1 MIVNEEF
8 VFQTS
13 TVHPGESFYV
23 VNALKG
29 DQPVDETGYLVMVN
43 ECGDRVAYRV
53 PGHEWQRDATIITGY
68 CAQIPTYK
76 NAIKIAIPPLENE

>member
-13 TVHPGESFYV
+13 TVHPGERFYV
-23 VNALKG
+23 VNALRG
-29 DQPVDETGYLVMVN
+29 DQPVDENGYLVMVN
-43 ECGDRVAYRV
+43 ECGDRVAYRA
-53 PGHEWQRDATIITGY
+53 PGNEWQRDAMLIAGY
-68 CAQIPTYK
+68 NTLIPMYK